1 MPNLSTLRDFWRG
14 LEGRAQATLVGSL
27 LAVMVTMFLI
37 YHFASQPSFTTIQTG
52 LDPSTSNRMA
62 QALGSAGIS
71 YQIEDGGTAI
81 AVKTG
86 SQSSAQAALGSAGL
100 GAGAH
105 TDMSIFNS
113 SSLTT
118 TDFQNQVNYQ
128 RALEGQIAETIEG
141 MQGVSSAEVQLV
153 LPEDQLFQ
161 DQASQST
168 AAIVIDAPTGLDQS
182 SINGIAHMVASS
194 VQGLDPSNVT
204 ITDQSGDLLWPT
216 GAGGTGGAPTK
227 LQEEQSYGAQV
238 SSQIDAY
245 LTSILG
251 PGKADAR
258 VNADLNVDQTSQ
270 SSVTY
275 DKKSVVPLS
284 STTNNETLKSNGSNA
299 GGVAGT
305 AGNIPG
311 YTGGSAQGG
320 TSNYS
325 NKQSSVQNGVDK
337 VVTQTTVAPG
347 AINHEN
353 VALLIDKSVPASEV
367 AAIKTAVSNM
377 VGLTP
382 SRGDTLSVSQLA
394 FAKPS
399 AFSAP
404 GSGGLPVIG
413 GSPISLAK
421 SVVVGL
427 AAIVFFFLARRNLRK
442 KEGEAVAPEP
452 KWLREI
458 QQTMPI
464 AQLTPAV
471 PDAMTDRRRQ
481 VQSTAEE
488 IVRNQP
494 DQVAMQV
501 AQWMSE

>member
-27 LAVMVTMFLI
+27 LAVMVTMFGI
-37 YHFASQPSFTTIQTG
+37 YHFASQPSYTTIQTG

-62 QALGSAGIS
+62 QALGSAGIG
-71 YQIEDGGTAI
+71 YQIENGGTAI
-81 AVKTG
+81 AVKSG
-86 SQSSAQAALGSAGL
+86 AESKAQAALGSAGL

-153 LPEDQLFQ
+153 LPKDQLFQ

-168 AAIVIDAPTGLDQS
+168 AAIVIDAPAGLDQS
-182 SINGIAHMVASS
+182 SITGIAHMVASS

-204 ITDQSGDLLWPT
+204 ITDQSGDLLWPS
-216 GAGGTGGAPTK
+216 GSGGTGGAPTK
-227 LQEEQSYGAQV
+227 LQEEQAYGAQV

-284 STTNNETLKSNGSNA
+284 STSSNETLKSNGSTA

-311 YTGGSAQGG
+311 YTGGTANGG
-320 TSNYS
+320 TSQYQ
-325 NKQSSVQNGVDK
+325 NKQSSTQNGVNK
-337 VVTQTTVAPG
+337 TVTQTQVAPG

-353 VALLIDKSVPASEV
+353 VALLLDKSVPASEV

-382 SRGDTLSVSQLA
+382 SRGDTLSVSQLS

-399 AFSAP
+399 AFSP
-404 GSGGLPVIG
+404 SSGGLPIVG
-413 GSPISLAK
+413 GSPIGVAK
-421 SVVVGL
+421 TAVIGL

-471 PDAMTDRRRQ
+471 PDPMTDRRRQ
-481 VQSTAEE
+481 MQSTAEE
-488 IVRNQP
+488 IVKNQP
-494 DQVAMQV
+494 EQVAMQV

>member
-27 LAVMVTMFLI
+27 LAVMVTMFAI
-37 YHFASQPSFTTIQTG
+37 YHFASQPSYTTIQTG

-62 QALGSAGIS
+62 QALGSAGVS
-71 YQIEDGGTAI
+71 YQIENGGTAI
-81 AVKTG
+81 AVKSGTE
-86 SQSSAQAALGSAGL
+86 SKAQAALGSAGL

-153 LPEDQLFQ
+153 LPKDQLFQ

-168 AAIVIDAPTGLDQS
+168 AAIVIDTSTGLDQS
-182 SINGIAHMVASS
+182 SITGIAHMVASS

-204 ITDQSGDLLWPT
+204 ITDQSGDLLWP
-216 GAGGTGGAPTK
+216 AGDGGSGGAPSK
-227 LQEEQSYGAQV
+227 LQEEQAYGAQV

-258 VNADLNVDQTSQ
+258 VNADLNVDQTQQ

-284 STTNNETLKSNGSNA
+284 QTNNDETLKSNGANA

-311 YTGGSAQGG
+311 YTGGSSQVG
-320 TSNYS
+320 TSQYQ
-325 NKQSSVQNGVDK
+325 NKQTSTQNGVNK
-337 VVTQTTVAPG
+337 TVTQTTVAPG

-353 VALLIDKSVPASEV
+353 VALLLDKSVPASEV
-367 AAIKTAVSNM
+367 TAIKTAVSNM

-382 SRGDTLSVSQLA
+382 SRGDTLSVSQLT
-394 FAKPS
+394 FAKPTS
-399 AFSAP
+399 VSS
-404 GSGGLPVIG
+404 GSGGLPVVG
-413 GSPISLAK
+413 GSPIGVAK
-421 SVVVGL
+421 SAIVGL
-427 AAIVFFFLARRNLRK
+427 AAIIFFFLARRNLRK

-464 AQLTPAV
+464 AQLTPSV
-471 PDAMTDRRRQ
+471 PDPMTDRRRQ

-488 IVRNQP
+488 IVKNQP
-494 DQVAMQV
+494 EQVAMQV